1 MEGSLHSG
9 RSPSANSS
17 RTFFSDGSHPV
28 VASTSPTHPQQSPP
42 QSTDRGSSFRSSKRP
57 QIWHFIG
64 RLWSVVWSVRMCFG
78 IQVRACVSGRDQS
91 NRQRDIPDDGP
102 SRSRRAPLRLEHPRC
117 RTRKLLKLGRW
128 PLAATGE
135 GPTLRR
141 SSGTYPQGVDSRN
154 HCRTCTRKNRYGH
167 RPNPAASL
175 GRSIHTRGA
184 FGAWRNLRE
193 RFVS

>member
-128 PLAATGE
+128 PRRARDQLSAAV
-135 GPTLRR
+135 RAR
-141 SSGTYPQGVDSRN
+141 
-154 HCRTCTRKNRYGH
+154 TRKALIR
-167 RPNPAASL
+167 AITA
-175 GRSIHTRGA
+175 
-184 FGAWRNLRE
+184 E
-193 RFVS
+193 RALERTDAGIG